1 MTASLT
7 VVAALV
13 GGIVVFGTLGDLT
26 LSRTMKKVGQGE
38 LQTWRDAFAL
48 AWRTVGAAG
57 FYLGVACMAGAFVS
71 LLAALSVAPVS
82 LVEPATS
89 LSFVLNTLGAQFIL
103 KERVSRE
110 RWIGTLLVTGGA
122 YLLFF

>member
-1 MTASLT
+1 MTASLP
-7 VVAALV
+7 VAAALI

-26 LSRTMKKVGQGE
+26 LSRTMKSVGQGK
-38 LQTWRDAFAL
+38 LQTWRDACAL
-48 AWRTVGAAG
+48 AWRTLGAAG
-57 FYLGVACMAGAFVS
+57 FYLGVACMTGAFLS

-110 RWIGTLLVTGGA
+110 RWLGTLLVTGGA

>member
-1 MTASLT
+1 MTASVS
-7 VVAALV
+7 VVIALIA
-13 GGIVVFGTLGDLT
+13 GIVVFGTVGDLI
-26 LSRTMKKVGQGE
+26 LSRTMKQVGRDD
-38 LQTWRDAFAL
+38 LRTWRDALRL
-48 AWRTVGAAG
+48 AGRTLGAPG

-82 LVEPATS
+82 LVEPATA
-89 LSFVLNTLGAQFIL
+89 LSFVLNTLGAQFLL
-103 KERVSRE
+103 KERVNPT

>member
-1 MTASLT
+1 MTASLPV
-7 VVAALV
+7 VVALI

-26 LSRTMKKVGQGE
+26 LSRTMKRVGEGR
-38 LQTWRDAFAL
+38 LQTWRDAFSL
-48 AWRTVGAAG
+48 ARRTLYAPG
-57 FYLGVACMAGAFVS
+57 FYLGVACMAGAFFA

-103 KERVSRE
+103 KERVNRT

>member
-1 MTASLT
+1 MTTSVSL
-7 VVAALV
+7 VVALIAS
-13 GGIVVFGTLGDLT
+13 IVVCGTLGDLI
-26 LSRTMKKVGQGE
+26 LSRTMKQASNDR
-38 LQTWRDAFAL
+38 LQTWRDALGL
-48 AWRTVGAAG
+48 AQRTLCAPG
-57 FYLGVACMAGAFVS
+57 FYLGVACMTGAFVA

-89 LSFVLNTLGAQFIL
+89 VSFVLNTLGARFIL
-103 KERVSRE
+103 KERVNRT